1 MLVEAEKQYG
11 ARGVAFIG
19 VSLDDSKTKRNVSE
33 FLNKYRVSFP
43 VWLGATGD
51 DLARLGMGEAVPATA
66 FIDREGYMVARVSGQ
81 IRAAE
86 LSERIAWLLGESGS
100 APPAPFVSHVEQEK

>member
-1 MLVEAEKQYG
+1 MLVEAEKQFG
-11 ARGVAFIG
+11 ARGIAFIG
-19 VSLDDSKTKRNVSE
+19 VSLDNSKTKQNVPE

-51 DLARLGMGEAVPATA
+51 DLTRLGMGEAVPATA
-66 FIDREGYMVARVSGQ
+66 FIDPEGYIVARVSGQ

-86 LSERIAWLLGESGS
+86 LTERIEWLLGEHGG